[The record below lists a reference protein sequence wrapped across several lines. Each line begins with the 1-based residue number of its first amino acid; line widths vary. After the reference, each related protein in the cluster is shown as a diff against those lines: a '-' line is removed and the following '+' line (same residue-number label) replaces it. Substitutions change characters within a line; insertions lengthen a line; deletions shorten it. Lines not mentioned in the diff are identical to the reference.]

1 MNGMRNHRRTS
12 EAIRQLLTYAA
23 VGVVNTGVGYGIIFA
38 SMYLLGLGPVV
49 SNALGYA
56 IGIVVSYFLNRTFT
70 FRSSAASKREF
81 VRFVSILLLAY
92 AANLAVL
99 VALLDLT
106 ATHKGVAQVLAG
118 IVYFAVSFVLSKYY
132 AFADGHQAPKP

>member
-1 MNGMRNHRRTS
+1 MNGLRNRRS
-12 EAIRQLLTYAA
+12 AEAIRQLLAYAA

-38 SMYLLGLGPVV
+38 SMYLFGLGPVV

-56 IGIVVSYFLNRTFT
+56 IGVVVSYFLNRTFT
-70 FRSSAASKREF
+70 FRSSAASRREF
-81 VRFVSILLLAY
+81 ARFVSILLLAY

-99 VALLDLT
+99 VALLDHT

-132 AFADGHQAPKP
+132 AFAAGQQAPKP